1 MGSSVPGHSRIGYI
15 LRRFLTV
22 WPVGRNEQGYVLPW
36 VLIFALVAGLVIVPF
51 LNYMQAG
58 VRASYSQAF
67 TMQEF
72 YAADSGLEDA
82 LHKIKSDYSAATQ
95 LAADVDAGDTTLS
108 VDSTVIFPPRGVIQI
123 GTELV
128 SYSDK
133 TDTEFTGCVRG
144 YGSSHAASHDSGA
157 LVTVSLPSAVGDTW
171 EYGIEDING
180 SEVGISIQNRWVLSG
195 LETDANGT
203 EPNAAL
209 VVIGHM
215 LDMTT
220 TQLSSDID
228 DDDTTIPVASTALFL
243 PASADSPRVIRIEEE
258 LIQYTGVT
266 ATEFTGCTRG
276 FGDTLAAGHAVG
288 CTVTSNEV
296 AYQTDM
302 AYDDSQG
309 NIKIDRVGAW
319 LPPGFDYVPGS
330 SNVATE
336 LDNPIFSSATSI
348 PVVSTIL
355 FPDSG
360 VLAIENELIYYGSK
374 DVDVF
379 EDCIRGYNG
388 TAAADH
394 LTAGIP
400 VSAEPNKAAYHGGI
414 ALTWDIPTPCPSFE
428 ELPRPAPLGGGSQPT
443 DEFPVKRMVTF
454 RFSPAAEPNGI
465 FSWIRTTRHDIYLSW
480 DKASRAY
487 EIISVATNQTTGT
500 RTAVKGYVNTSKL
513 TGRITQVF
521 GDARAIGNSLIRG
534 DPVNRDELHTQS
546 SAFIDSSHGNA
557 IPDGA
562 EVEAAYLYWSG
573 WRSDPW
579 DVTGYTTADLG
590 PMVNQAVFN
599 GVAITADRVQALP
612 NKTSGGGNH
621 GWSFS
626 CFKDVTS
633 MLEPEQSADITLSPG
648 TSPDSVTIIN
658 TGGYDLDLSIT
669 VLSGPSGGYVTVDG
683 QAISVGNDED
693 FGIQGE
699 AQIASGDVAGD
710 YVVRLEVTSSDDE
723 GTVDGMLIDGDSLT
737 PEPDSIDISLST
749 IQTPPE
755 ATITKITTTA
765 TLDIANNT
773 PDTPPD
779 PQNNITID
787 GTTVSPGDVLEDI
800 WYNSANP
807 SDTISGA
814 ADDRSYEVNIACS
827 DGKVKVEYGSTSVI
841 LGGPGSQ
848 TTNGEY
854 TLGLLDGNRFVT
866 EDDLGDEWSHAG
878 WSLIVIYSHPD
889 DDARQLFLY
898 DDFTYVSSYANNFPA
913 GYVEFDIGGF
923 LAPADFDG
931 VLTCFIGE
939 GDPHYAAN
947 WQAPDGDYIELNG
960 YKLPRTGSPYDD
972 PYDDPDGLNPLTNVW
987 NGISSVPGIE
997 GSGSGEGIDV
1007 DAFWI
1012 EEPVIDEGDS
1022 SATLK
1027 LDSGVDIWNIVYIFL
1042 AFRTDPMS
1050 LNTGSDIAII
1060 NFSS

>member
-1 MGSSVPGHSRIGYI
+1 MRSSKKGHSKISHI
-15 LRRFLTV
+15 LRGFLGL

-36 VLIFALVAGLVIVPF
+36 VLIFTMVAGLVIVPF

-58 VRASYSQAF
+58 VRASYSQTF

-95 LAADVDAGDTTLS
+95 LAADIDIHDTTLS
-108 VDSTVIFPPRGVIQI
+108 VDSTVVFPVKGVIQI

-128 SYSDK
+128 YYGDK
-133 TDTEFTGCVRG
+133 TGTEFTGCVRG

-157 LVTVSLPSAVGDTW
+157 LVTVNLPSTVDDTW

-180 SEVGISIQNRWVLSG
+180 SEVGISIQSRWVLTG

-220 TQLSSDID
+220 TQLSGDID

-258 LIQYTGVT
+258 LVQYTGVT

-276 FGDTLAAGHAVG
+276 FDDTLAATHAAG
-288 CTVTSNEV
+288 RTVTANEV
-296 AYQTDM
+296 TYKTDIT
-302 AYDDSQG
+302 YDNSHG
-309 NIKIDRVGAW
+309 VIKIDRVGAW

-336 LDNPIFSSATSI
+336 LDDPIFSSATSI
-348 PVVSTIL
+348 PVISTVL

-360 VLAIENELIYYGSK
+360 VLAIEDELVYYDSKGS
-374 DVDVF
+374 DVF
-379 EDCIRGYNG
+379 EDCIRGYGG
-388 TAAADH
+388 TVAADH
-394 LTAGIP
+394 LTAGVP
-400 VSAEPNKAAYHGGI
+400 VSAEPTQTAYHAGT

-428 ELPRPAPLGGGSQPT
+428 ELPRMVPPGGGSQPT
-443 DEFPVKRMVTF
+443 DEFPVKRVVTF

-465 FSWIRTTRHDIYLSW
+465 FAWIRTTRNDIYLSW
-480 DKASRAY
+480 DTASRAY
-487 EIISVATNQTTGT
+487 EIVSVATDQTTGT
-500 RTAVKGYVNTSKL
+500 RTAVQSNVNTSKL
-513 TGRITQVF
+513 TGRINQVF

-534 DPVNRDELHTQS
+534 DPVRRDELHTQTN
-546 SAFIDSSHGNA
+546 AFIDSSHGNA

-562 EVEAAYLYWSG
+562 EVEMAYLYWSG
-573 WRSDPW
+573 WRSTPW
-579 DVTGYTTADLG
+579 NVTGYTVADLK

-599 GVAITADRVQALP
+599 GTSITADRVQALP
-612 NKTSGGGNH
+612 NKASGGGNH

-633 MLEPEQSADITLSPG
+633 MLQPEQSADIILSPS
-648 TSPDSVTIIN
+648 TSIDSITVRN
-658 TGGYDLDLSIT
+658 TGGYDLDLRVT
-669 VLSGPSGGYVTVDG
+669 VLSGPAGGHVTFDG
-683 QAISVGNDED
+683 QTISVGDYDD
-693 FGIQGE
+693 FGIEDE
-699 AQIASGDVAGD
+699 AQLVSGDVAGD
-710 YVVRLEVTSSDDE
+710 YVVRFEVTGSSDE
-723 GTVDGMLIDGDSLT
+723 GTVGGMEIDSDSWT
-737 PEPDSIDISLST
+737 PEPDSIDITVST
-749 IQTPPE
+749 VETPPE
-755 ATITKITTTA
+755 AIVTKITTAA
-765 TLDIANNT
+765 TLDITNNT
-773 PDTPPD
+773 PDAPPD
-779 PQNNITID
+779 PQNNITVD
-787 GTTVSPGDVLEDI
+787 GTIVAPGDTLGDI

-814 ADDRSYEVNIACS
+814 ADDRSYEVNITCS
-827 DGKVKVEYGSTSVI
+827 DGMVKIEYGSASVVI
-841 LGGPGSQ
+841 GEPGSQ
-848 TTNGEY
+848 TTNSEY
-854 TLGLLDGNRFVT
+854 TLGLLDSNRFVT
-866 EDDLGDEWSHAG
+866 EADLGDEWSHAA

-889 DDARQLFLY
+889 EDARQLFLY
-898 DDFTYVSSYANNFPA
+898 DDYTNVSSYADNFPA
-913 GYVEFDIGGF
+913 GFLEFDIGGF

-947 WQAPDGDYIELNG
+947 YQAPEGDYIELNG

-972 PYDDPDGLNPLTNVW
+972 PYDDPDGLNPQDNVW

-997 GSGSGEGIDV
+997 GSGSGEGIDI

-1012 EEPVIDEGDS
+1012 EEPVISEGDT

-1027 LDSGVDIWNIVYIFL
+1027 LDSGVDVWNIVYIFL
-1042 AFRTDPMS
+1042 AFRTDPAA